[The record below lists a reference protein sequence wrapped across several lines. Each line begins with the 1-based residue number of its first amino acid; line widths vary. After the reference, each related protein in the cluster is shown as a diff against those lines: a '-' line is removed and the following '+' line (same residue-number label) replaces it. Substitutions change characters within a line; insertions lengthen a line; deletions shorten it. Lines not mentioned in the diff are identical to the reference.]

1 MRKPYRLIERKGR
14 NIQVI
19 FDHIP
24 ERQLSSGTKNREEA
38 IAWADA
44 KLARDTGQLNPKL
57 AERTTLRDF
66 AQGFFSPSDP
76 KGFIKRHKAR
86 GYSYEATE
94 YERRQ
99 GYLNNYIL
107 PAHGSMLINSI
118 SDVLIEDLVLD
129 LKSVRNGRQL
139 SNDTK
144 NKILAAYADVMK
156 EAKRLGY
163 IRINPC
169 ETVQKRAGG
178 DGGRR
183 PFTEEEIALFFPE
196 DRHDLLFIWKDLMWA
211 TYFAVMKDTGW
222 RPSEVEGLSVLN
234 YFPELHG
241 VFTTGSVHWH
251 DRTYKESVKTTR
263 KGLKNRMGF
272 LSDQTAELIE
282 ELIRYNPSRSFLFQL
297 NGRFFSDTTANEHLR
312 DAASRAHIEL
322 DGRTQYSF
330 RHTFQDFYL
339 GRMPE
344 NARLLLMGHTHTRSE
359 YSHLTPEQ
367 SLRRILEIQGVS
379 DALNRKGDPEGHP
392 SGSERR

>member
-1 MRKPYRLIERKGR
+1 MSTMRKPYRLIERKGR

-24 ERQLSSGTKNREEA
+24 DRQLSSGTKNREEA
-38 IAWADA
+38 VAWADA

-57 AERTTLRDF
+57 SERTTLRDF
-66 AQGFFSPSDP
+66 AEGFFSPADP
-76 KGFIKRHKAR
+76 KGFIRRQKAR
-86 GYSYEATE
+86 GYSYEDTE
-94 YERRQ
+94 YQRRQ

-129 LKSVRNGRQL
+129 LESIQNKRPL

-144 NKILAAYADVMK
+144 NKILAAYNDVMK
-156 EAKRLGY
+156 EAKRQGY
-163 IRINPC
+163 IKSNPC
-169 ETVQKRAGG
+169 ETVQKMAGG
-178 DGGRR
+178 DEGRR
-183 PFTEEEIALFFPE
+183 PFTEEEIATFFPE
-196 DRHDLLFIWKDLMWA
+196 DRHRLLFIWTDLMWA
-211 TYFAVMKDTGW
+211 VYFSIMKDTGF
-222 RPSEVEGLSVLN
+222 RPSEVEGLSVMN
-234 YFPELHG
+234 YYPELRG

-251 DRTYKESVKTTR
+251 DRVYKESVKTTR

-272 LSDQTAELIE
+272 LSDQTAELLE
-282 ELIRYNPSRSFLFQL
+282 EYIRYNPSRTFLFQI
-297 NGRFFSDTTANEHLR
+297 NGKFFSDLTANNHLR

-379 DALNRKGDPEGHP
+379 DVLNRKVDPE
-392 SGSERR
+392 R